1 MKPPKVEGLVTLRDQ
16 IAEFHCIIKCGLCL
30 IKLHCADFF
39 PPPSLPFRC
48 KCVLCCISPDLLGL
62 CEGDGGGCHSMVSLD
77 ILCLSLMH
85 LARTSAKAPRPNL
98 IYC

>member
-1 MKPPKVEGLVTLRDQ
+1 M
-16 IAEFHCIIKCGLCL
+16 L

-62 CEGDGGGCHSMVSLD
+62 CEGDGGGCHSLVAMD
-77 ILCLSLMH
+77 ILCLLCTWHEHPPGH
-85 LARTSAKAPRPNL
+85 LDPISSTVDEFK
-98 IYC
+98 YH